1 MELSIEEIQQVYEAR
16 QTGFVLAATALL
28 KNSEAARDAV
38 QEGFAQAVVARR
50 KWRGGSAEAWIWKI
64 VQRKALDEIRR
75 RQRAVGLDQEFETRG
90 LLSENHSGLAEAVA
104 ALPPR
109 RRAMV
114 FLHYF
119 ADLAYPDIAKLCG
132 VSDGTVAATLAQA
145 RAELSGL
152 LEKEV
157 SS

>member
-1 MELSIEEIQQVYEAR
+1 MALSIEEIQRVYEAR
-16 QTGFVLAATALL
+16 YSGFVVAATALL
-28 KNSEAARDAV
+28 KDRDAAGDVV
-38 QEGFAQAVVARR
+38 QEGFAQALVARR
-50 KWRGGSAEAWIWKI
+50 KWRGGSPEAWVWKI
-64 VQRKALDEIRR
+64 VQRKALDQIRR
-75 RQRAVGLDQEFETRG
+75 RHYDVPLDKEFDAG
-90 LLSENHSGLAEAVA
+90 SLLSENHSGLAEAVA

-119 ADLAYPDIAKLCG
+119 ADLGYPAIAKLCG

-145 RAELSGL
+145 RAELYGM

-157 SS
+157 SP

>member
-1 MELSIEEIQQVYEAR
+1 MMLSIEEIQRIYEAR
-16 QTGFVLAATALL
+16 QSSFVIAAAALL
-28 KNSEAARDAV
+28 RDRDAASDVV
-38 QEGFAQAVVARR
+38 QEGFAQALVARR

-64 VQRKALDEIRR
+64 VQRKTLDQIRR
-75 RQRAVGLDQEFETRG
+75 RRYDVPLDQEFDTCG

-104 ALPPR
+104 TLPPR

-119 ADLAYPDIAKLCG
+119 ADLAYPEIAKLCG
-132 VSDGTVAATLAQA
+132 VTDGTVAATLAQA
-145 RAELSGL
+145 RAELYAL

>member
-38 QEGFAQAVVARR
+38 QEGFAQALVARR

-75 RQRAVGLDQEFETRG
+75 RQRSVGLDQEFETRG

>member
-1 MELSIEEIQQVYEAR
+1 MELTIEEIQRVYEAR
-16 QTGFVLAATALL
+16 RSGFVLAATALL
-28 KNSEAARDAV
+28 KSPEAARDAV
-38 QEGFAQAVVARR
+38 QEGFAQALVARR
-50 KWRGGSAEAWIWKI
+50 KWRGGSVEAWIWRI
-64 VQRKALDEIRR
+64 VQRKALDEIRQ
-75 RQRAVGLDQEFETRG
+75 RQRSVALDQEFETHG
-90 LLSENHSGLAEAVA
+90 LLSENHSGLTEAVA

-109 RRAMV
+109 RRAMI

-145 RAELSGL
+145 RAELFEL
-152 LEKEV
+152 LDKEV

>member
-1 MELSIEEIQQVYEAR
+1 MELTIEEIQRVYEAR
-16 QTGFVLAATALL
+16 QNGFVLAATALL
-28 KNSEAARDAV
+28 KSSEAARDAV
-38 QEGFAQAVVARR
+38 QEGFAQALVARR
-50 KWRGGSAEAWIWKI
+50 KWRGGSVEAWIWKI

-75 RQRAVGLDQEFETRG
+75 RQRDVGLDREFETRG
-90 LLSENHSGLAEAVA
+90 LISENHSGLSEAVA

-119 ADLAYPDIAKLCG
+119 ADLAYPEIAKLCG

-152 LEKEV
+152 LDKEV